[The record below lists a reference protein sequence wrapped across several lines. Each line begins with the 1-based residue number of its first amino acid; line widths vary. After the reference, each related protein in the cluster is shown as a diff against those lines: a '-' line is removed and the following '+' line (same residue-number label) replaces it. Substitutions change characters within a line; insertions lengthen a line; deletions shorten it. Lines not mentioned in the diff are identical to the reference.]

1 MGNSRTFTYDVA
13 LTFEG
18 GRASR
23 ATAGARPAI
32 GVAPPEDFEFGD
44 ATAWSPEHLF
54 LASLSSC
61 TMLAFLAHAA
71 NAEIDV
77 VSYTADVSG
86 TITRRLSDGR
96 YAFVEIRL
104 EPHVVVGAGQVDDAE
119 AITSKAERDCF
130 SSPGTPADSVGSWGL
145 AARCAAR
152 SSRLTP
158 TTATRS

>member
-1 MGNSRTFTYDVA
+1 MGSSRTFTYDVG
-13 LTFEG
+13 LTYEG

-61 TMLAFLAHAA
+61 TLLAFLAHAA

-104 EPHVVVGAGQVDDAE
+104 EPHVVVGAGQIDEAE

-130 SSPGTPADSVGSWGL
+130 ISAGTTGDIVVSWDITE
-145 AARCAAR
+145 R
-152 SSRLTP
+152 
-158 TTATRS
+158 